1 MGKMQR
7 VKGATYEREVAKFF
21 SGALDMEF
29 KRVLGQERDGG
40 GDVTAEGSDFL
51 IECKRY
57 KSMMTLYSWMRQAVI
72 SSYGSLVP
80 KIPVLAIRTDN
91 EESLL
96 VIRMKDAVNFAKEM
110 LPDA

>member
-7 VKGATYEREVAKFF
+7 AKGATYEREVAKVF
-21 SGALDMEF
+21 SKMLDLEF

-40 GDVTAEGSDFL
+40 GDVQAEGSGLL

-57 KSMMTLYSWMRQAVI
+57 KSMMTLYSWMRQAAV
-72 SSYGSLVP
+72 SSFGPLVP

-91 EESLL
+91 EESLI
-96 VIRMKDAVNFAKEM
+96 VIRLKDVIAFAEEITN
-110 LPDA
+110 

>member
-21 SGALDMEF
+21 ADMLDLDF

-40 GDVTAEGSDFL
+40 GDVTAEGSGFL

-57 KSMMTLYSWMRQAVI
+57 KAMKGLYGWMRQASI
-72 SSYGSLVP
+72 SSFNTLVP

-91 EESLL
+91 EESLI
-96 VIRMKDAVNFAKEM
+96 VIRMKDTIAFAKEI

>member
-7 VKGATYEREVAKFF
+7 VKGATYEREVAKFM
-21 SGALDMEF
+21 SKVLDRDF

-40 GDVTAEGSDFL
+40 GDVTAEGCDFL

-57 KSMMTLYSWMRQAVI
+57 KAMMMLYSWMRQATI
-72 SSYGSLVP
+72 SSYGTLVP
-80 KIPVLAIRTDN
+80 KIPVLAIRADD

-96 VIRMKDAVNFAKEM
+96 VIRMKDIINFAEEV